1 MYSQVEDNHMKAMNI
16 EMKNIREDFV
26 EFTKEESIKS
36 TDYDKIYEWVKS
48 RENIELKLIRD
59 NKIIYHSD
67 DDEFLVYNTEKDNKE
82 STNSFDEINS
92 GPYKIEM
99 DGEGAEI
106 IFSSELIDGEIVGII
121 KEYKDYIWFDVLT
134 ALSVIFSIVLFIGI
148 FLYLLREKIKYIKE
162 IEESIKILESGNLNH
177 QIPQIGNDELQN
189 LASNINKM
197 SEAMKERIEGEAKA
211 QEASKNLITD
221 ISHDIRTPLTPI
233 IGYLTILK
241 ENKNISEEEKD
252 KYIDLVLSKANQLRE
267 RTNMLFDYALLYS
280 NQKSLE
286 RITINAKDLLE
297 QLIFE
302 HSCILERNEFKVDY
316 INNQNQNVQINVDVN
331 EINRIFDNITSNIIK
346 YADKSYPISIEV
358 ILENE
363 NIKIKIQNNINKT
376 ESKRESTKLGINIC
390 ENIMKLHEGKFS
402 VYINEDIYT
411 VEIDIPII
419 N

>member
-121 KEYKDYIWFDVLT
+121 KEDKDYIWFDVLT

-241 ENKNISEEEKD
+241 DNKNISEEEKD

-302 HSCILERNEFKVDY
+302 HSCILERNEFKVDC

-331 EINRIFDNITSNIIK
+331 ELNRIFDNITSNIIK